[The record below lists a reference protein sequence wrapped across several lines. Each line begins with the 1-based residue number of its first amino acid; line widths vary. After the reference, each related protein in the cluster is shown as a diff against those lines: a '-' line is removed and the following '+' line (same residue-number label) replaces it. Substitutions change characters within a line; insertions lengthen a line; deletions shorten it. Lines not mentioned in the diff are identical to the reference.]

1 MTSHHQRAAEI
12 VPEWDTFRDSLPEG
26 DACDCGKWRLCKHDD
41 DKRIYQ
47 IRVAVAAALADV
59 EREAME
65 KCLEILKGYFSLCHC
80 DEAWTS
86 RDRHAPECTVEEMED
101 AVAAIRAAFATDE
114 RET

>member
-41 DKRIYQ
+41 DQRIYKV
-47 IRVAVAAALADV
+47 RAAVAAALAEV

-65 KCLEILKGYFSLCHC
+65 RTCRAVCFYCHKDYEIYTDGERYWHATSF
-80 DEAWTS
+80 EAVCK
-86 RDRHAPECTVEEMED
+86 AGK
-101 AVAAIRAAFATDE
+101 IRAAFAADE
-114 RET
+114 REAPK